1 MYLPYYDFSLGG
13 DYMKILAVNA
23 GSSSLKMQLLE
34 MPQEIL
40 IAKAQV
46 ERIGLENA
54 VVTVKY
60 DFDETGKGKTWEIRD
75 AVIKGHPDAVKAVM
89 DKFAEFKII
98 ENVDDIKGVGHRIV
112 QGGEYF
118 SKAEVVTDYVS
129 EKVLELAELAPH
141 HNKAEHD
148 GYVAFKQIIPNAVH
162 TFVFDTAF
170 HQSIPEER
178 YIFALPYEYYTNYKV
193 RRYGAHGTSHKY
205 IASVVKEYYG
215 RDNYK
220 LISCHLGSGASLCA
234 IKDGL
239 SVDTSMGFTPLGG
252 IAMGTRCGDLDPSI
266 LSYVM
271 NKEGMTADQMNHM
284 CNFKSGLL
292 GLSGISS
299 DMRDIE
305 KGEAEGDHRCAIARK
320 VYCTR
325 VVQYIG
331 SYFVELGGCDAIV
344 FTAGVGE
351 NSTTT
356 RNTVLPMLKEALG
369 IEYDLSEANKVEIC
383 GGKGYKISGEN
394 SKVDVLIIPTNEEL
408 MMCRDTYEIV
418 KGN

>member
-1 MYLPYYDFSLGG
+1 
-13 DYMKILAVNA
+13 MKILAVNA
-23 GSSSLKMQLLE
+23 GSSSLKVQLLE
-34 MPQEIL
+34 MPQETL

-60 DFDETGKGKTWEIRD
+60 GFDQNEKGIVWEVRD
-75 AVIKGHPDAVKAVM
+75 AVIKNHPDAVKAIM
-89 DKFAEFKII
+89 DKFTEFNII
-98 ENVDDIKGVGHRIV
+98 ACVDDIKGVGHRIV

-148 GYVAFKQIIPNAVH
+148 GYLAFKQIIPNAIH
-162 TFVFDTAF
+162 TMVFDTAY

-178 YIFALPYEYYTNYKV
+178 YIYAIPYEYYTNYKV

-205 IASVVKEYYG
+205 IASVVKEYLG
-215 RDNYK
+215 RDNFK
-220 LISCHLGSGASLCA
+220 AISCHLGSGASICA
-234 IKDGL
+234 IKDGK

-252 IAMGTRCGDLDPSI
+252 IAMGTRCGELDPSI
-266 LSYVM
+266 LSYIM
-271 NKEGMTADQMNHM
+271 NKENMTPDQMNHM

-292 GLSGISS
+292 GMSGVSS

-305 KGEAEGDHRCAIARK
+305 KGMREGNQRCILAQNVYVHRVA
-320 VYCTR
+320 
-325 VVQYIG
+325 QYIG

-351 NSTTT
+351 NGPQT
-356 RNTVLPMLKEALG
+356 RNYTMDRVKEALG
-369 IEYDLSEANKVEIC
+369 IEYLEGEPFKTPIC
-383 GGKGYKISGEN
+383 GGKGFKVSGPN
-394 SKVDVLIIPTNEEL
+394 SKIDVLVIPTNEEL

-418 KGN
+418 VKGQ

>member
-1 MYLPYYDFSLGG
+1 
-13 DYMKILAVNA
+13 MKILAVNA
-23 GSSSLKMQLLE
+23 GSSSLKVQLLE
-34 MPQEIL
+34 MPQETL

-60 DFDETGKGKTWEIRD
+60 GFDQNEKGIVWEVRD
-75 AVIKGHPDAVKAVM
+75 AVIKSHPDAVKAIM
-89 DKFAEFKII
+89 DKFTEFDII
-98 ENVDDIKGVGHRIV
+98 ACVDDIKGVGHRIV

-148 GYVAFKQIIPNAVH
+148 GYLAFKQIIPNAIH
-162 TFVFDTAF
+162 TMVFDTAY

-178 YIFALPYEYYTNYKV
+178 YIYAIPYEYYTNYKV

-205 IASVVKEYYG
+205 IASVVKEYLG

-220 LISCHLGSGASLCA
+220 AISCHLGSGASICA
-234 IKDGL
+234 IKDGK

-252 IAMGTRCGDLDPSI
+252 IAMGTRCGKLDPSI

-271 NKEGMTADQMNHM
+271 NKENMTPDQMNHM

-292 GLSGISS
+292 GMSGVSS

-305 KGEAEGDHRCAIARK
+305 KGIADGNPRCILAQN
-320 VYCTR
+320 VYCHR
-325 VVQYIG
+325 VAQYIG
-331 SYFVELGGCDAIV
+331 SYFVELGGCDTIV

-351 NSTTT
+351 NGIET
-356 RNTVLPMLKEALG
+356 RRSIMEMVSEALG
-369 IEYDLSEANKVEIC
+369 IDYLPGEIGKEAIC
-383 GGKGYKISGEN
+383 GGKGWKISGPN
-394 SKVDVLIIPTNEEL
+394 SKIDVLIIPTNEEL

-418 KGN
+418 VKGN

>member
-1 MYLPYYDFSLGG
+1 
-13 DYMKILAVNA
+13 MKILAVNA

-34 MPQEIL
+34 MPEETL

-60 DFDETGKGKTWEIRD
+60 DFDENGKGKTWEIRD

-89 DKFAEFKII
+89 DKFSEFNII

-118 SKAEVVTDYVS
+118 SKAEIVDEYVS
-129 EKVLELAELAPH
+129 NKVLELAELAPH

-178 YIFALPYEYYTNYKV
+178 YIYAIPYKYYTDYKV

-205 IASVVKEYYG
+205 IASVVKELVG
-215 RDNYK
+215 KEEYK
-220 LISCHLGSGASLCA
+220 AISCHLGSGASICA
-234 IKDGL
+234 IKDGK

-252 IAMGTRCGDLDPSI
+252 IAMGTRCGELDPSI
-266 LSYVM
+266 LSYIM
-271 NKEGMTADQMNHM
+271 NKENMTPDQMNRM
-284 CNFKSGLL
+284 CNYESGLL
-292 GLSGISS
+292 GMSGVSS
-299 DMRDIE
+299 DMRDID
-305 KGEAEGDHRCAIARK
+305 KGEAENNPRCSMARK

-325 VVQYIG
+325 VAQYIG
-331 SYFVELGGCDAIV
+331 SYFVELGGCDVIV

-351 NSTTT
+351 NSIST
-356 RNTVLPMLKEALG
+356 RNTLIPMISEALG
-369 IEYDLSEANKVEIC
+369 IEYDPSEANKISIC
-383 GGKGYKISGEN
+383 DGKGFKISGPN
-394 SKVDVLIIPTNEEL
+394 SKVSVVVIPTNEEI
-408 MMCRDTYEIV
+408 MMCRETYEVV
-418 KGN
+418 KGL

>member
-1 MYLPYYDFSLGG
+1 
-13 DYMKILAVNA
+13 MKILAVNA
-23 GSSSLKMQLLE
+23 GSSSLKVQLLE
-34 MPQEIL
+34 MPEEKL

-60 DFDETGKGKTWEIRD
+60 DFDEQGKGKTWEIRD

-89 DKFAEFKII
+89 DKFTEFNVI

-118 SKAEVVTDYVS
+118 SKTEVVTDYVS

-148 GYVAFKQIIPNAVH
+148 GYVAFKQIVPNAIH
-162 TFVFDTAF
+162 TMVFDTAY

-178 YIFALPYEYYTNYKV
+178 YIFPLPYKYYRQYKV

-205 IASVVKEYYG
+205 IASVIKEHYG
-215 RDNYK
+215 KDEYK

-234 IKDGL
+234 IENGK

-252 IAMGTRCGDLDPSI
+252 IMMGTRCGDLDPSI
-266 LSYVM
+266 LFYVM
-271 NKEGMTADQMNHM
+271 NKENLTPDQMNRV
-284 CNFKSGLL
+284 CNYESGLQ
-292 GLSGISS
+292 GLSEISS
-299 DMRDIE
+299 DMRDIDKAANNDE
-305 KGEAEGDHRCAIARK
+305 QLSILARK
-320 VYCTR
+320 VYVNR
-325 VVQYIG
+325 VAQFIG

-351 NSTTT
+351 NSVSIRTA
-356 RNTVLPMLKEALG
+356 LIPYLAKSLG
-369 IEYDLSEANKVEIC
+369 IEYNIDESYKTPIC
-383 GGKGYKISGEN
+383 NGKGFKISGPN
-394 SKVDVLIIPTNEEL
+394 SKVDVFVIPTNEEL

-418 KGN
+418 KEANHE

>member
-1 MYLPYYDFSLGG
+1 
-13 DYMKILAVNA
+13 MKILAVNA
-23 GSSSLKMQLLE
+23 GSSSLKVQLLE
-34 MPQEIL
+34 MPEERL

-60 DFDETGKGKTWEIRD
+60 DFDEQGKGKTWEIRD
-75 AVIKGHPDAVKAVM
+75 AVIKGHPDAVRAVM
-89 DKFAEFKII
+89 DKFTEFNVI

-118 SKAEVVTDYVS
+118 SKTEVVTDYVS

-148 GYVAFKQIIPNAVH
+148 GYVAFKQIVPNAIH
-162 TFVFDTAF
+162 TMVFDTAY

-178 YIFALPYEYYTNYKV
+178 YIFPLPYKYYRQYKV

-205 IASVVKEYYG
+205 IASVIKEYYG
-215 RDNYK
+215 KDEYK

-234 IKDGL
+234 IENGK

-252 IAMGTRCGDLDPSI
+252 IMMGTRCGDLDPSI
-266 LSYVM
+266 LFYLM
-271 NKEGMTADQMNHM
+271 NKENLTPDQMNRI
-284 CNFKSGLL
+284 CNYDSGLQ
-292 GLSGISS
+292 GLSEISS
-299 DMRDIE
+299 DMRDIDKAE
-305 KGEAEGDHRCAIARK
+305 INGEQLAFLARK
-320 VYCTR
+320 VYVNR
-325 VVQYIG
+325 VAQFIG

-351 NSTTT
+351 NSVST
-356 RNTVLPMLKEALG
+356 REALIPYLAKSLG
-369 IEYDLSEANKVEIC
+369 IEYTIGETDKTPIC
-383 GGKGYKISGEN
+383 NGKGFKISGPN
-394 SKVDVLIIPTNEEL
+394 SKVDVFVIPTNEEL
-408 MMCRDTYEIV
+408 MMCRDTYEII
-418 KGN
+418 KESNHE

>member
-1 MYLPYYDFSLGG
+1 
-13 DYMKILAVNA
+13 MKILAVNA
-23 GSSSLKMQLLE
+23 GSSSLKVQLLE
-34 MPQEIL
+34 MPQETL

-60 DFDETGKGKTWEIRD
+60 GFDQNEKGIVWEVRD
-75 AVIKGHPDAVKAVM
+75 AVIKNHPDAVKAIM
-89 DKFAEFKII
+89 DKFTEFNII
-98 ENVDDIKGVGHRIV
+98 ACVDDIKGVGHRIV

-148 GYVAFKQIIPNAVH
+148 GYLAFKQIIPNAIH
-162 TFVFDTAF
+162 TMVFDTAY

-178 YIFALPYEYYTNYKV
+178 YIYAIPYEYYTNYKV

-205 IASVVKEYYG
+205 IASVVKEYLG
-215 RDNYK
+215 RDDFK
-220 LISCHLGSGASLCA
+220 AISCHLGSGASICA
-234 IKDGL
+234 IKDGK

-252 IAMGTRCGDLDPSI
+252 IAMGTRCGELDPSI
-266 LSYVM
+266 LSYIM
-271 NKEGMTADQMNHM
+271 NKENMTPDQMNHM

-292 GLSGISS
+292 GMSGVSS

-305 KGEAEGDHRCAIARK
+305 KGMREGNQRCILAQNVYVHRVA
-320 VYCTR
+320 
-325 VVQYIG
+325 QYIG

-351 NSTTT
+351 NGPQT
-356 RNTVLPMLKEALG
+356 RNYTMDRVKEALG
-369 IEYDLSEANKVEIC
+369 IEYLEGEPFKTPIC
-383 GGKGYKISGEN
+383 GGKGFKVSGPN
-394 SKVDVLIIPTNEEL
+394 SKIDVLVIPTNEEL

-418 KGN
+418 VKGQ

>member
-1 MYLPYYDFSLGG
+1 
-13 DYMKILAVNA
+13 MKILAVNA
-23 GSSSLKMQLLE
+23 GSSSLKVQLLE
-34 MPQEIL
+34 MPEERL

-60 DFDETGKGKTWEIRD
+60 DFDEQGKGKTWEIRD
-75 AVIKGHPDAVKAVM
+75 AVIKGHPDAVRAVM
-89 DKFAEFKII
+89 DKFTEFNVI

-118 SKAEVVTDYVS
+118 SKTEVVTDYVS

-148 GYVAFKQIIPNAVH
+148 GYVAFKQIVPNAIH
-162 TFVFDTAF
+162 TMVFDTAY

-178 YIFALPYEYYTNYKV
+178 YIFPLPYKYYRQYKV

-205 IASVVKEYYG
+205 IASVIKEYYG
-215 RDNYK
+215 KDEYK

-234 IKDGL
+234 IENGK

-252 IAMGTRCGDLDPSI
+252 IMMGTRCGDLDPSI
-266 LSYVM
+266 LFYVM
-271 NKEGMTADQMNHM
+271 NKENLTPDQMNRV
-284 CNFKSGLL
+284 CNYESGLQ
-292 GLSGISS
+292 GLSEISS
-299 DMRDIE
+299 DMRDIDKDANNDE
-305 KGEAEGDHRCAIARK
+305 QLAILSRK
-320 VYCTR
+320 VYVNR
-325 VVQYIG
+325 VAQFIG

-351 NSTTT
+351 NSVSIRTA
-356 RNTVLPMLKEALG
+356 LIPFLAKSLG
-369 IEYDLSEANKVEIC
+369 IEYNIDESYKTPIC
-383 GGKGYKISGEN
+383 NGKGFKISGPN
-394 SKVDVLIIPTNEEL
+394 SKVDVFVIPTNEEL
-408 MMCRDTYEIV
+408 MMCRDTYEII
-418 KGN
+418 KESNHE

>member
-1 MYLPYYDFSLGG
+1 
-13 DYMKILAVNA
+13 MKILAVNA

-34 MPQEIL
+34 MPEETL

-60 DFDETGKGKTWEIRD
+60 DFDENGKGKTWEIRD
-75 AVIKGHPDAVKAVM
+75 AVINGQPDAVKAVM
-89 DKFAEFKII
+89 DKFSEFNII

-118 SKAEVVTDYVS
+118 SKAEIVDEYVS
-129 EKVLELAELAPH
+129 NKVLELAELAPH

-178 YIFALPYEYYTNYKV
+178 YIYAIPYKYYTDYKV

-205 IASVVKEYYG
+205 IASVVKELVG
-215 RDNYK
+215 KEEYK
-220 LISCHLGSGASLCA
+220 AISCHLGSGASICA
-234 IKDGL
+234 IKDGK

-252 IAMGTRCGDLDPSI
+252 IAMGTRCGELDPSI
-266 LSYVM
+266 LSYIM
-271 NKEGMTADQMNHM
+271 NKENMTPDQMNRM
-284 CNFKSGLL
+284 CNYESGLL
-292 GLSGISS
+292 GMSGVSS
-299 DMRDIE
+299 DMREID
-305 KGEAEGDHRCAIARK
+305 KGEAENNTRCSMARK

-325 VVQYIG
+325 VAQYIG
-331 SYFVELGGCDAIV
+331 SYFVELGGCDVIV

-351 NSTTT
+351 NSIST
-356 RNTVLPMLKEALG
+356 RNTLIPMISEALG
-369 IEYDLSEANKVEIC
+369 IEYDPSEANKISIC
-383 GGKGYKISGEN
+383 DGKGFKISGPN
-394 SKVDVLIIPTNEEL
+394 SKVSVVVIPTNEEI
-408 MMCRDTYEIV
+408 MMCRETYEVV
-418 KGN
+418 KGL